1 MAIFQLFLLSFI
13 FLNSSAEGPGEENGL
28 PGEEFFDDFGLLN
41 GLSDYEPE
49 TRDQDICKNTNDGE
63 LDNHGYD
70 CAWYSYNPWDCGIAE
85 NNNEKF
91 DSMTMCCA
99 CGGGVQQNAI
109 YGQII
114 FDTSK
119 CSNLDLNRGFLYD
132 VLAPH
137 FSDTEGIDIL
147 KINDQ
152 NAIPEGKIGFEIDI
166 SLDGL
171 STDDLLHD
179 FESIKKMIQNSIPCD
194 DIEGIDLS
202 NFETLSSETLTEAM
216 EPDETDLHPDIV
228 TNFMD
233 FSITGEN
240 TDAEKEIIIPQEKSY
255 RNLIGDVRNQGR
267 VGSCLA
273 FAIDGLTQFYEKRDN
288 DITQEFS
295 PKYFY
300 YHRLPSLIASGIPG
314 MYMRRVSTI
323 TKTAGNVPESS
334 YPYKDVKETEG
345 KDKIPQDVQTLG
357 AEYAENNYATD
368 AFFCTGAYFHT
379 QLPDFK
385 LAMQSYLAI
394 YGVCVITVPVYH
406 FGCDMWKKVGQRR
419 GGHAMLVDGYN
430 DDGLQIRNSWGQDWC
445 EGGYTTMSWQDAHDR
460 SYRFCFWKKPVDSR
474 MIKFNYRT
482 IKVESD
488 CLVERDVTYDGGD
501 LESTTNVDSSGKCA
515 NLCYNTP
522 RCITWTYKSQTC
534 HMKNKYRYNKKIE
547 EGAVSGLP
555 CSKILT
561 DPPTLRPTP
570 EPTPEPT
577 LQPTYDSRWKVI
589 LAKGIY
595 TQEERFADIPKGRW
609 QTIDLGS
616 GEINRRIKSTSV
628 RIIRRTC
635 LRCVSTHKTIYYKRL
650 TDDSRIDYRN
660 LLVIYWSSRYNILN
674 RDFKMYS
681 SLEDLKSDSNA
692 WQACVYD
699 RYAVGRPVG
708 FPFDC
713 GPTRYTAF
721 QWNSWPNVNGWTRQ
735 QNWIFEYFDD
745 SNGPL

>member
-1 MAIFQLFLLSFI
+1 MAICFFQLLLLSFI
-13 FLNSSAEGPGEENGL
+13 FHKSSAYGPAEEYGL
-28 PGEEFFDDFGLLN
+28 LGEEFFDDFGLLN
-41 GLSDYEPE
+41 GLYDYEPE

-63 LDNHGYD
+63 LDNQGYD
-70 CAWYSYNPWDCGIAE
+70 CAWYSYNPWDCEIAE
-85 NNNEKF
+85 YNNEKF

-99 CGGGVQQNAI
+99 CGGGAQQNAI

-137 FSDTEGIDIL
+137 FIDTEGIDIL

-171 STDDLLHD
+171 RTDDLLHD
-179 FESIKKMIQNSIPCD
+179 FESIKKIIQNSIPCD

-216 EPDETDLHPDIV
+216 EPDETDVHPDIV

-233 FSITGEN
+233 LSMTGEN
-240 TDAEKEIIIPQEKSY
+240 TDAEEEIVIPQEKSY
-255 RNLIGDVRNQGR
+255 RNLIGDVRSQGDA
-267 VGSCLA
+267 GTCLA

-288 DITQEFS
+288 DNTQEFS

-300 YHRLPSLIASGIPG
+300 YHRFPKLIARGIPG
-314 MYMRRVSTI
+314 MSINRVSTI

-334 YPYKDVKETEG
+334 YPYEDVKETEG

-357 AEYAENNYATD
+357 AEYAENNYAKD
-368 AFFCTGAYFHT
+368 AFFCTGAYWHRR
-379 QLPDFK
+379 LPDFK

-394 YGVCVITVPVYH
+394 YGVGIIMVPLYH
-406 FGCDMWKKVGQRR
+406 YKCDMWKGKERK

-430 DDGLQIRNSWGQDWC
+430 NDGLQIRNSWGQKWC
-445 EGGYTTMSWQDAHDR
+445 EEGYTFMSWQDAHDR
-460 SYRFCFWKKPVDSR
+460 SYRFCFWRKPVDSR
-474 MIKFNYRT
+474 MKTFNYRT

-488 CLVERDVTYDGGD
+488 CLIERDVTYDGGD

-515 NLCYNTP
+515 NLCHHTP

-534 HMKNKYRYNKKIE
+534 HMKNRYRYNKKIE

-555 CSKILT
+555 CS
-561 DPPTLRPTP
+561 RN
-570 EPTPEPT
+570 
-577 LQPTYDSRWKVI
+577 QWKVI
-589 LAKGIY
+589 LATGTY
-595 TQEERFADIPKGRW
+595 AREERFADIPKARFH
-609 QTIDLGS
+609 TIDLGS
-616 GEINRRIKSTSV
+616 GEINKRIKSTSV

-692 WQACVYD
+692 WQFCNYD
-699 RYAVGRPVG
+699 DYAVGRPVG
-708 FPFDC
+708 FPRDC
-713 GPTRYTAF
+713 GPKHTIF
-721 QWNSWPNVNGWTRQ
+721 QWNSWPGVNGWTRQ
-735 QNWIFEYFDD
+735 REFMFEYFDD
-745 SNGPL
+745 SMGPL